1 MHTRILA
8 LFAVFAGVLMPG
20 CEEKDPIDEAL
31 EEMEFGADTG
41 AILIGDAEPEPEP
54 VVRKTGDGDEGSR
67 TSSSRRSGKTI
78 DADDVVSVVKKKK
91 GQVRSCYEKEL
102 KTEPDLSGVVQ
113 VGWTVEADGD
123 VHGVRILSNSTGNR
137 DMEGCIKRTIRSWS
151 FPASHGDAVDIEYP
165 FSFVPGG

>member
-1 MHTRILA
+1 MHTRTLA
-8 LFAVFAGVLMPG
+8 VIVVFAGALAPG

-54 VVRKTGDGDEGSR
+54 VVKQTTDGGGSSR
-67 TSSSRRSGKTI
+67 SSSSRRSGKTI
-78 DADDVVSVVKKKK
+78 DANDVVSVVKKKK

-102 KTEPDLSGVVQ
+102 KGEPDLAGVVQ
-113 VGWTVEADGD
+113 VAWTVEADGD
-123 VHGVRILSNSTGNR
+123 VRGVHILSNNTGNR
-137 DMEGCIKRTIRSWS
+137 DMESCIKRTIRSWN
-151 FPASHGDAVDIEYP
+151 FPASHGAAVDIEYP